1 MAVLFTNVTIICF
14 DCQAGVYIVHIYNYM
29 VIIGCQLEWAYPLL
43 TGLFSDILFFI
54 VPDIGGEM
62 FVLI

>member
-1 MAVLFTNVTIICF
+1 MTYFLLCKWHVFPNGMVTR
-14 DCQAGVYIVHIYNYM
+14 
-29 VIIGCQLEWAYPLL
+29 GCQLEWAYPIL
-43 TGLFSDILFFI
+43 TGLFSDILFFV